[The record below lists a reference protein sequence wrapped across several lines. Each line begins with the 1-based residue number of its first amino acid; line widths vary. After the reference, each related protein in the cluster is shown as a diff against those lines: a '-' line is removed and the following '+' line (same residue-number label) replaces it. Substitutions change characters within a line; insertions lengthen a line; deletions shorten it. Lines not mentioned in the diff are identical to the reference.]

1 MGDQVPTKKSR
12 KLFYIGGGVFLLLVV
27 GIVAAFAYDAWLTA
41 QGERSRKQFQE
52 AKERERKAKEPG
64 GNFDSND
71 FQATARWI
79 AGQQVAM
86 REAED
91 KRNELIAKEAKLTM
105 LHTLTTVEG
114 KPVQWQVGVEFVSA
128 NMLRLQP
135 VYTFEKG
142 KDQFLVTVFVSDDT
156 GKFSD
161 GFAIGDK
168 GTVTLEQAGRLK
180 AKDTVTVTG
189 KVSRCYARQ
198 SREGWQFY
206 ISIGD
211 AKVK

>member
-1 MGDQVPTKKSR
+1 MGDQMPEKKSR
-12 KLFYIGGGVFLLLVV
+12 KLLYIAGGVFLLLVV
-27 GIVAAFAYDAWLTA
+27 AGVAAFGYDAWMTA
-41 QGERSRKQFQE
+41 EGDRSRKQFQE

-105 LHTLTTVEG
+105 LHTLATVEG
-114 KPVQWQVGVEFVSA
+114 KPVQWQLSVASVSA
-128 NMLRLQP
+128 NTLRLQS

-142 KDQFLVTVFVSDDT
+142 KDQNPCEIYVGDDT
-156 GKFSD
+156 RQFSD

-168 GTVTLEQAGRLK
+168 GAIPFEQASRLK
-180 AKDTVTVTG
+180 AKDTVTLTG
-189 KVSRCYARQ
+189 KVSRCYANK
-198 SREGWQFY
+198 SSGWFFC

-211 AKVK
+211 AKIK